1 MTAPLRPD
9 GEEEDVVFLDD
20 GTAED
25 VARALAEAERAVAA
39 VEERRSHRPA
49 SAPVPAAA
57 GPETP
62 AEPDQETVVELEAEP
77 AAPAPPAAVPSGEV
91 AALKDLLSTERER
104 AVVAE
109 EEAGRLREALVRKA
123 ADFENL
129 KRRTEREKA
138 DHSRFALAEIARELL
153 GVLDN
158 FERAMSHAPA
168 AGSDDF
174 RFGIEMI
181 ARQLGETLRRFG
193 VVEVAALGSAFDPN
207 FHEAVMRE
215 ESGDVAP
222 GTVLEVF
229 QKGYLL
235 GERLLRPALVKVA
248 VARPA
253 PPEPPA

>member
-1 MTAPLRPD
+1 MTAPGRPE

-39 VEERRSHRPA
+39 VAERRAHRTPSEPA
-49 SAPVPAAA
+49 PAAA
-57 GPETP
+57 VPDAPAGPDP
-62 AEPDQETVVELEAEP
+62 ETVVELEVEP
-77 AAPAPPAAVPSGEV
+77 EAPSAPAPSAEAD
-91 AALKDLLSTERER
+91 ALRDLLRAERER
-104 AVVAE
+104 AVAAE
-109 EEAGRLREALVRKA
+109 DEAGRLREALVRKA

-138 DHSRFALAEIARELL
+138 DHTRFALAEIARELL

-158 FERAMSHAPA
+158 FERAMTHAPSG
-168 AGSDDF
+168 GSDDF

-181 ARQLGETLRRFG
+181 ARQLAETLRRFN

-215 ESGDVAP
+215 ETADAAP

-248 VARPA
+248 AARPA
-253 PPEPPA
+253 PTEPSA